1 VRPSMIGGL
10 LSIIVMITNTS
21 IALAKTIVVD
31 QRFILDSSQVF
42 GGFYKNKG
50 KPLSFSW
57 KAAAFGATYQCQD
70 KEFDLDKVNDASRK
84 FAQMLNDGV
93 DIRTL
98 DFLASAGFSECKPD

>member
-1 VRPSMIGGL
+1 MHPSVIGGL

-21 IALAKTIVVD
+21 TVLAKTIVID
-31 QRFILDSSQVF
+31 RRFILDSSQVF

-57 KAAAFGATYQCQD
+57 KAAGLGATYQCQD
-70 KEFDLDKVNDASRK
+70 KEFDLVKVNDASRK

-98 DFLASAGFSECKPD
+98 DFLASSGFSECKPD